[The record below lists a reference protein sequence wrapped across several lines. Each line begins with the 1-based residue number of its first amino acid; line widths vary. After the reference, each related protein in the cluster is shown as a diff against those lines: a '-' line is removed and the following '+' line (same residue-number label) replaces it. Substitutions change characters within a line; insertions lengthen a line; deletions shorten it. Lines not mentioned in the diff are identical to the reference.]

1 MEYNCNKCG
10 SGNTQKISAIVSG
23 GTSHGHST
31 SRGTTVGMVDGSL
44 AVAGTQGSTNTTI
57 KTELAQKLSMPT
69 KRTES
74 WIFYGLFIGG
84 GFAWVGGAIIGFLGA
99 VIFNS
104 AIGAISALIAGVC
117 IFLHCMKHYRDCAK
131 RNAEYNKIDYPNEK
145 VQWDLGFYCHRC
157 ENVFVPKN

>member
-10 SGNTQKISAIVSG
+10 SSNTQKISAIVSS
-23 GTSHGHST
+23 GTSHGRSK
-31 SRGTTVGMVDGSL
+31 SSATTVGMVDGRL
-44 AVAGTQGSTNTTI
+44 GVAGTRGSTSTTMR
-57 KTELAQKLSMPT
+57 TELAKKLAMPI

-84 GFAWVGGAIIGFLGA
+84 GFAWVGGAIAGFLGV

-117 IFLHCMKHYRDCAK
+117 IFLHCIKHYRGSAK
-131 RNAEYNKIDYPNEK
+131 RNEQYNRVEYPDAKA
-145 VQWDLGFYCHRC
+145 QWNLSFYCHRC
-157 ENVFVPKN
+157 EHVFVPQ